1 MERVFIF
8 GLMVENIKVNGKITQ
23 WMVMGC
29 IHGMMVEDIKETIY
43 MIKSMDLE
51 NIIGMTEKCIKDIG
65 NKENSMVKEN

>member
-1 MERVFIF
+1 
-8 GLMVENIKVNGKITQ
+8 
-23 WMVMGC
+23 MVMGC